1 MIKKEKEKKVL
12 VATKKATLKLIHT
25 NAVYCNESPYL
36 PITRC
41 YSSWGGTPRLLPV
54 YYDI

>member
-12 VATKKATLKLIHT
+12 VATKKATLKLIQT